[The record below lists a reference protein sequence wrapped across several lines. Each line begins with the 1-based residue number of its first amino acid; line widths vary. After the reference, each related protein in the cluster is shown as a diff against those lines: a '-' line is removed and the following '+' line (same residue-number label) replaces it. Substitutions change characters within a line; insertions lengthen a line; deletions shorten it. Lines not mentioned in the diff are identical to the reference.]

1 MYSRPWTMGKQ
12 LAWKEGGLRF
22 HQVCLVYSIGC
33 RSWHPHRMEAT
44 TFGRVTKETGLLIFR
59 AVAEPRISSKSAKSR
74 EIHKNTRNPAKFARN
89 LTKYMSPQHIWK
101 LSWLLGLF
109 TCCKLA
115 NLPWNFVTAASKQ
128 HPKTTRRSQ
137 IETQVFLA
145 HVDRGHWGW
154 ECDSSLFYR
163 LLALREECCVLWR
176 ITSYTLISPTKMTIY
191 FGKVRF
197 TNDIAWKTCKMS
209 KVHALSH
216 GITNKP
222 CTSSYYKCIVTTDL
236 KNKL

>member
-1 MYSRPWTMGKQ
+1 MIFFQ
-12 LAWKEGGLRF
+12 LAVVTMAAFSSFRPSFPFLTFLLLRPF
-22 HQVCLVYSIGC
+22 DLGPWFTALLFFVIL
-33 RSWHPHRMEAT
+33 A
-44 TFGRVTKETGLLIFR
+44 GLLIFR
-59 AVAEPRISSKSAKSR
+59 TVAEPRISSKSAKSH
-74 EIHKNTRNPAKFARN
+74 EIHKNMRNPAKFAKN

-115 NLPWNFVTAASKQ
+115 NLPWNFVTAVSKQ
-128 HPKTTRRSQ
+128 HLKTTRRSQ
-137 IETQVFLA
+137 IKTQAFLA
-145 HVDRGHWGW
+145 RVDRGHWGW

-191 FGKVRF
+191 FGTVRS
-197 TNDIAWKTCKMS
+197 TNDNAWKTCKMS
-209 KVHALSH
+209 KVHAPSH

-222 CTSSYYKCIVTTDL
+222 CTSSYYKSIVTTDL